1 LVLDEVE
8 LHGEK
13 AVGASQSERMLGH
26 DAGNSP
32 TGKSRVGDVAAV
44 GNAVAASGPVSA
56 EGVRSDNPVVRDGN
70 AGLPVRS
77 HPAGK
82 GIGLAHI
89 AGKRIGFAG
98 TNL

>member
-1 LVLDEVE
+1 
-8 LHGEK
+8 
-13 AVGASQSERMLGH
+13 MLGH

-44 GNAVAASGPVSA
+44 GNVVAASGLVSA

-89 AGKRIGFAG
+89 VGKRRGFRRHE
-98 TNL
+98 